1 MSHIKNL
8 FFDELARATQP
19 VVHLVPPRCPSHLR
33 SARLTYEGVSLL
45 CYFEYT
51 PAGEGLREPMS
62 GLKLE
67 PDYPARVTIVNV
79 YVRDVD
85 IMPLLPFETID
96 KLEHDLLAERGDDL

>member
-51 PAGEGLREPMS
+51 PAGEGLREPLT
-62 GLKLE
+62 GLQLE
-67 PDYPARVTIVNV
+67 PDYPASVTLTHVHARDVNV
-79 YVRDVD
+79 L
-85 IMPLLPFETID
+85 PLLSFD
-96 KLEHDLLAERGDDL
+96 VVDQLERELLEGCA

>member
-51 PAGEGLREPMS
+51 PAGEGLREPLT
-62 GLKLE
+62 GLQLE
-67 PDYPARVTIVNV
+67 PDYPASVTLTHAH
-79 YVRDVD
+79 VRDVNVL
-85 IMPLLPFETID
+85 PLLSFD
-96 KLEHDLLAERGDDL
+96 VVDQLERELLEGCA